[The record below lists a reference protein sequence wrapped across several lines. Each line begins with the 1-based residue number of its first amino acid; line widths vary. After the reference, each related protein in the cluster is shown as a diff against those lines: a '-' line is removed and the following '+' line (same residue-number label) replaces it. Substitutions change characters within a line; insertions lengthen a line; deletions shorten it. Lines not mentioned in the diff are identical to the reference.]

1 MRDDFIALDL
11 LSAGSFRWS
20 SDGKL
25 SKKKKKALFGV
36 PRRRRQGKSKRGL
49 ATLLPKLAAK
59 VKQPHAKSIL
69 QGWPVTLSWP
79 AGEAGKGKNDL
90 H

>member
-36 PRRRRQGKSKRGL
+36 PRRRRQSKAKRSL
-49 ATLLPKLAAK
+49 TTLLPKLAAK
-59 VKQPHAKSIL
+59 VKKPHAQSIL
-69 QGWPVTLSWP
+69 KGWPVALSWP
-79 AGEAGKGKNDL
+79 ASESGQDKKDL